1 MEKKTIFL
9 DGSDKGT
16 RQVHNCGRIFQ
27 KEKRPHEGEP
37 VWHVWVTANTSMW
50 PGEEWERGGSE
61 VWMVRGSVTSSP
73 WPPGLSDSRRGWT
86 GLSIQSFLQFGFITA
101 KGYNTKSGKG
111 TLVKSGG
118 NGAQASKGPLPLEPP
133 TMRIDNTWNAVYQ
146 ESSLETQ
153 HPRFSLEAGWWHRT
167 LCLRPP
173 VEEQV
178 FSTNHIVCI
187 NRCGTVSHSLQE
199 RVESLGKS
207 KSLDASQGPVLQV
220 DLRIAVSAQL
230 H

>member
-1 MEKKTIFL
+1 MEKIREPDRCITVGEYFKKRKDRMKESLSGTFEEQL
-9 DGSDKGT
+9 T
-16 RQVHNCGRIFQ
+16 RQCGWG
-27 KEKRPHEGEP
+27 K
-37 VWHVWVTANTSMW
+37 S
-50 PGEEWERGGSE
+50 ERGVGVRSE
-61 VWMVRGSVTSSP
+61 WLRGSVSSSP
-73 WPPGLSDSRRGWT
+73 WPPRLSDSRGGCT

-101 KGYNTKSGKG
+101 KEYKTKSGKG

-118 NGAQASKGPLPLEPP
+118 NEVQASKGPHPLEPP
-133 TMRIDNTWNAVYQ
+133 TMRTDNIWNAVYQ

-173 VEEQV
+173 IEEQV
-178 FSTNHIVCI
+178 FSINHIVCI

-207 KSLDASQGPVLQV
+207 KSPDASQGPVLQV